1 MLISG
6 QPVESGEGLMTPP
19 SAEGAQQSGGQ
30 ALQTGNVAKEMVND
44 SSRKRASK
52 TVMIALIVVALA
64 LVIIICLLVA
74 WLRLRGRKR

>member
-1 MLISG
+1 MLISD
-6 QPVESGEGLMTPP
+6 QPVGSGNVLMTTPR
-19 SAEGAQQSGGQ
+19 AKGTQQSGRHT
-30 ALQTGNVAKEMVND
+30 LQTVIVARAMVND
-44 SSRKRASK
+44 SSRKRSSK